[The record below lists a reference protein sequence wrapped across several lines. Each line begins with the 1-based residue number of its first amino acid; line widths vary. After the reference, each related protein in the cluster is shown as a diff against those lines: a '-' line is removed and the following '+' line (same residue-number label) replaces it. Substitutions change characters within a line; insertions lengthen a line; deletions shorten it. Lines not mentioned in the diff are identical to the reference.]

1 MDFQYAKRMVDIICI
16 NIHKNRTQDVLDSD
30 NQKSVDPEELADQ
43 YAILHVT
50 LFTNRTQD
58 GPGPEKQKP
67 AGPEEVAGQL
77 PEGRAG

>member
-30 NQKSVDPEELADQ
+30 KQISVDPEDMVDIICH
-43 YAILHVT
+43 AIHK
-50 LFTNRTQD
+50 NRIQD
-58 GPGPEKQKP
+58 GLDPEKQKP

-77 PEGRAG
+77 PEGRAGRES